1 MSIDSLSIF
10 QCLLQLL
17 FSVFAMFYYRDH
29 LLGCVHRH
37 YFDAIVDGIIFMAPF
52 LSIFTVDMEECQW
65 RLYVDSVSFS
75 FPETIYQLLK
85 SSGKGCR
92 VSQVQEYSNVKPGIT
107 SFFSFFPTSVSFV
120 SFSCLT
126 SLGKVPST
134 LLNLSRE

>member
-17 FSVFAMFYYRDH
+17 FSVFTIFYYRDH

-37 YFDAIVDGIIFMAPF
+37 YFDAIVSGIIFMAPF
-52 LSIFTVDMEECQW
+52 LSIFIVDMQKCWQ

-75 FPETIYQLLK
+75 FPESIYQFLK
-85 SSGKGCR
+85 SSGKGCW

-107 SFFSFFPTSVSFV
+107 SFFFFLSYFCLFWIFLLSYVS
-120 SFSCLT
+120 
-126 SLGKVPST
+126 GKVPST